1 MENNDDLM
9 PREKLLK
16 FGVETLADYELLA
29 IFLRTGIKG
38 CPVIQLSKNV
48 LSHFGSLHTLLSAD
62 EKAFCSVKGLGITQ
76 FIQLQA
82 ITEMTKRYLKQEMLS
97 TPIINDPETVKLFL
111 LTELQH
117 EEREVFMVLFL
128 DNQHRLIKKER
139 LFLES

>member
-48 LSHFGSLHTLLSAD
+48 LLHFGSLHALLSAD
-62 EKAFCSVKGLGITQ
+62 
-76 FIQLQA
+76 
-82 ITEMTKRYLKQEMLS
+82 
-97 TPIINDPETVKLFL
+97 
-111 LTELQH
+111 
-117 EEREVFMVLFL
+117 
-128 DNQHRLIKKER
+128 
-139 LFLES
+139 